1 MEIGFLGLLTLVF
14 VVLKLMHYIDLSW
27 LGVTVTLFVYSL
39 IIFGKTKIKSKN
51 KSFDNSRCK

>member
-27 LGVTVTLFVYSL
+27 LGVTVTLFVFAL
-39 IIFGKTKIKSKN
+39 IVFGKTTVKSEN
-51 KSFDNSRCK
+51 KSLRK

>member
-27 LGVTVTLFVYSL
+27 LGVTVTLFVFAL

-51 KSFDNSRCK
+51 KSFTVVIN